1 MRDER
6 TGTRRYRSRSE
17 TSGRAAGA
25 APAAGA
31 GSVDRAY
38 AERLD
43 VDALARSAWV
53 SPSYFRRSFKAAF
66 GETPHQYL
74 TSRRLERAKALLR
87 AGDLSVTEVCHAVG
101 FSSLGSFS
109 SQFRRVVGES
119 PSAYR
124 RRVDHADLA
133 RVPACYVRMW
143 THRASDRVSL
153 EKPHRAPPP

>member
-1 MRDER
+1 MPQARPHDRVGGVIER
-6 TGTRRYRSRSE
+6 PNT
-17 TSGRAAGA
+17 
-25 APAAGA
+25 
-31 GSVDRAY
+31 
-38 AERLD
+38 ERQG
-43 VDALARSAWV
+43 VVARARSAWV

-143 THRASDRVSL
+143 TRPRIRSGQFGEASPRPASVPSGAFT
-153 EKPHRAPPP
+153 EGREQSWR